1 MKRKVA
7 KLISPKTFVIEQEE
21 IPPLK
26 KDEVLVKIEACGI
39 CHTEMSTFLGES
51 VTIIEGLENYRF
63 QKEIPYPVELG
74 HEPSGI
80 VLDIGSE
87 VKDFKMAIGLVVRLM
102 DHLLHMW
109 LLSLKNWSKFPIQ
122 LRIQNTV

>member
-39 CHTEMSTFLGES
+39 CHTEMSTYLGES
-51 VTIIEGLENYRF
+51 VTIIEGL
-63 QKEIPYPVELG
+63 
-74 HEPSGI
+74 
-80 VLDIGSE
+80 
-87 VKDFKMAIGLVVRLM
+87 
-102 DHLLHMW
+102 
-109 LLSLKNWSKFPIQ
+109 SLIH
-122 LRIQNTV
+122 I